1 MRLLKFGLMWLSL
14 AAMGISGCAS
24 TKTRVLSINS
34 LTSDNYNDGTFRGL
48 EALATGYDEKPGNRV
63 NIIYLHGIGWIENPD
78 DKPLANEFI
87 KGLAKAYNIEID
99 DKVVSSLC
107 GRDTTE
113 EETNLKN
120 HIYIREEKPI
130 DYHTA
135 LPGVDLTLDDLACM
149 DRQVLHVSDD
159 LEYVIYRVFWDEIF
173 WKSLQ
178 EPHVGYDDHLK
189 KDGVAGLRR
198 KYNSYLKDKL
208 INFGFSDA
216 VLYLGPVGAE
226 IREAIYGAM
235 CSANLDAGGFEFQE
249 QGKRVTAENI
259 CKIANETSVE
269 TDQFVFVTESLGS
282 KIAFDIMRD
291 VMTDNKDTVHD
302 AMIENTEFIMLA
314 NQIALLNL
322 ADLGDVKPKVPPY
335 MSPEKRPTIVAFS
348 EINDFLSY
356 ELVPYY
362 RSLLNEGEK
371 HSIFIGEDQKD
382 ISNDIVSQ
390 VGFNM
395 IDMRVE
401 FANPLI
407 PFVSG
412 LVDPLRAHNGHS
424 AQPELMRFMVCGA
437 ENGHLR
443 TEGCIAE
450 QVGPPLKEK

>member
-1 MRLLKFGLMWLSL
+1 MQFLKIGLIWLSL
-14 AAMGISGCAS
+14 AAIGLSGCAS

-87 KGLAKAYNIEID
+87 KGLANAYNLEVD
-99 DKVVSSLC
+99 DKAVSSLC

-113 EETNLKN
+113 EETNLTN
-120 HIYIREEKPI
+120 HIYIREDSPKV
-130 DYHTA
+130 YHTA
-135 LPGVDLTLDDLACM
+135 LPGIDLSLDDLVCL

-159 LEYVIYRVFWDEIF
+159 LEYVIYRVFWDKIF
-173 WKSLQ
+173 WTNLQ

-235 CSANLDAGGFEFQE
+235 CAANLDAGGFEFQE
-249 QGKRVTAENI
+249 QGKRVTAEKI
-259 CKIANETSVE
+259 CQTANETSVE

-291 VMTDNKDTVHD
+291 VMTDEKETVHD

-322 ADLGDVKPKVPPY
+322 ADLGNGKPKIPPF
-335 MSPEKRPTIVAFS
+335 MPPKQRPTIVAFS

-362 RSLLNEGEK
+362 RSLLKNGER
-371 HSIFIGEDQKD
+371 HSVFIGEDQKD
-382 ISNDIVSQ
+382 ISDDIVSMI
-390 VGFNM
+390 GFNM
-395 IDMRVE
+395 IDMRVQ
-401 FANPLI
+401 FADPLI
-407 PFVSG
+407 PLVKGF
-412 LVDPLRAHNGHS
+412 VDPLRAHNGHS
-424 AQPELMRFMVCGA
+424 AQPELMRYMVCGA
-437 ENGHLR
+437 ENGKLR
-443 TEGCIAE
+443 IAGCIAE
-450 QVGPPLKEK
+450 QVGPPIGKK